1 MKNNKT
7 EIAGDHEPK
16 IETDVQE
23 TGSLLRGT
31 SKRKLSKTTKIIAMA
46 LAVAVGLYHVI
57 TAYTGIP
64 TAIINRP
71 IHLAVLGS
79 LIFIWYEATHGP
91 PKNHVPWYDWV
102 LVSLTM
108 LSGAY
113 VVYGVEY
120 GGFVDRTVAPTIF
133 DMVFGIITIFVVL
146 EMTRRIAGIILP
158 IISLGFLVY
167 SYTGQIMP
175 GLLAHGGYSIERIIT
190 HQYMT
195 TEGIFGIPL
204 GVSATYVVLFIIFG
218 AFLEETGIG
227 NWLIDLTYGFT
238 GKMTGGPAKTSVF
251 ASAVMGTLSGAAV
264 ANTATTGAFT
274 IPLMKR
280 TGFGKR
286 YAAAVESAASAGGQI
301 LPPIMGAG
309 AFIMAVWTGIPYF
322 EIIFAATIPALLY
335 FLCVFLSVHFKAK
348 KEGLEG
354 RQKANLPDSTVMLK
368 KDFLYLFPLVVLVYL
383 LVAGYTPILA
393 GFVAI
398 VTTLIVSIPLSGV
411 ISTLN
416 AFRRGEIQKLQTN
429 VRVAIETVVRALDRG
444 IQMTLIV
451 AAACATA
458 GIVVGVVTQ
467 TGIGLAFASIV
478 SALSGGVLLLALLI
492 TMVTCIILG
501 MGLPTTAAYVVVAAL
516 GAPALTQLGIEPLA
530 AHMFIFYFA
539 IFSTVT
545 PPIMLT
551 IFAASAI
558 AESDPWRTAPLAVGI
573 AIVGFIIPFAFV
585 YGNELILIGST
596 TQTLV
601 GLLTAIIGVI
611 SISAA
616 TQGYLLSDLG
626 GFYRAILFA
635 MGILLIMP
643 TYLLNVIGI
652 AIFGLIIVIQYA
664 NIPKTSGTSELN
676 SQES

>member
-1 MKNNKT
+1 MKNKKAASTDKDNSRVKT
-7 EIAGDHEPK
+7 NA
-16 IETDVQE
+16 QE
-23 TGSLLRGT
+23 SGSLLRGT
-31 SKRKLSKTTKIIAMA
+31 GKRKLSTKAKLIAVV
-46 LAVAVGLYHVI
+46 LAVIVGLYHVI

-71 IHLAVLGS
+71 IHLAILGS
-79 LIFIWYEATHGP
+79 LIFIWYEADNGP
-91 PKNHVPWYDWV
+91 AKTYVPWYDWI
-102 LVSLTM
+102 LVILTM
-108 LSGAY
+108 TSGLY
-113 VVYGVEY
+113 VVYGVEF
-120 GGFVDRTVAPTIF
+120 GRFLERTASPTNLDIIF
-133 DMVFGIITIFVVL
+133 GVVMIFVVL

-158 IISLGFLVY
+158 IISLGFLLYAYV
-167 SYTGQIMP
+167 GQLMP
-175 GLLAHGGYSIERIIT
+175 GLLAHGGYSLERIIS

-195 TEGIFGIPL
+195 TESIFGIPL

-251 ASAVMGTLSGAAV
+251 ASAIMGTLSGASV

-309 AFIMAVWTGIPYF
+309 AFIMAVWTGIPYL

-335 FLCVFLSVHFKAK
+335 FFCVFLSVHFRAK
-348 KEGLEG
+348 RKGLEG
-354 RQKANLPDSTVMLK
+354 RETADLPNSKDMLK
-368 KDFLYLFPLVVLVYL
+368 NDFLYLLPLVVLVYL
-383 LVAGYTPILA
+383 LVVGYTPILA

-398 VTTLIVSIPLSGV
+398 VATGIVAIPLSGV
-411 ISTLN
+411 ISTLS
-416 AFRRGEIQKLQTN
+416 AVKEGDIQKFQSN
-429 VRVAIETVVRALDRG
+429 VLIGVETTIRALDRG

-478 SALSGGVLLLALLI
+478 SALSGGILILALII

-516 GAPALTQLGIEPLA
+516 GAPALTQLGIETLA

-558 AESDPWRTAPLAVGI
+558 AESDPWRTAPTTVGI

-585 YGNELILIGST
+585 YGNELILIGSMS
-596 TQTLV
+596 QTLV
-601 GLLTAIIGVI
+601 GLFTAIIGVI
-611 SISAA
+611 SVSAA
-616 TQGYLLSDLG
+616 TQGYLLSHLN
-626 GFYRAILFA
+626 RISRPILFA

-643 TYLLNVIGI
+643 TYSLNLIGG
-652 AIFGLIIVIQYA
+652 AVFGLVVMVQYINMPGA
-664 NIPKTSGTSELN
+664 SVTSGLS
-676 SQES
+676 SQDD